1 MSEELG
7 YSFRCASLKVAE
19 NNPSGTGSQ
28 YSTMHRGAVTKK
40 REKEEKKADPS
51 LRGSGQ
57 ALRSG

>member
-40 REKEEKKADPS
+40 REKEEEKADPS
-51 LRGSGQ
+51 LRSG
-57 ALRSG
+57 